1 MPVLND
7 SQHIVRRYNKISSKQ
22 TIERNQDIGI
32 QAFSENIVFSLIGS
46 MDTVTKVI
54 DKLGT
59 AE

>member
-32 QAFSENIVFSLIGS
+32 QAFSENTVFSLIGS

-59 AE
+59 AK